1 MSQIDI
7 RFFSRSLNRHT
18 SFKMYIPDD
27 KRNYGGVYDKQN
39 MKTLFI
45 LDVYKRQSVS
55 CSTPV
60 STTRSVRPTTVLLRW
75 TGWSRSR
82 KEVSQLLLLLLL
94 HTGRSTESIL
104 SILPDTLTLLLKL
117 SVRCEFLTVL
127 LQFYVLRAVLS
138 PSQKLYGVRQTSIM
152 FREWHTSTRWTSWVQ
167 TSIML

>member
-1 MSQIDI
+1 MARDVTLEMTRNIGIMAHIDA
-7 RFFSRSLNRHT
+7 
-18 SFKMYIPDD
+18 
-27 KRNYGGVYDKQN
+27 G
-39 MKTLFI
+39 KTTTTERILF
-45 LDVYKRQSVS
+45 Y
-55 CSTPV
+55 
-60 STTRSVRPTTVLLRW
+60 
-75 TGWSRSR
+75 TGINHKIGETHDGSATMDWMEQ
-82 KEVSQLLLLLLL
+82 EVSQLLLLLLL

-117 SVRCEFLTVL
+117 SVRCEFLTDL